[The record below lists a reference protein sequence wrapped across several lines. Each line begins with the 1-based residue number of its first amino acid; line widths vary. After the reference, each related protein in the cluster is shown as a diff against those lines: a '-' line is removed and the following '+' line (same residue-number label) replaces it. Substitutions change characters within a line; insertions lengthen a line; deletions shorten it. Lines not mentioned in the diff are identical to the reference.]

1 MVATVK
7 GVEAQQDEVV
17 KNCFCMEGG
26 QGETSYI
33 NNSQAQVKK
42 QQFFKFGRSSFTVS
56 SSFLAL

>member
-7 GVEAQQDEVV
+7 GVETQHEVV

-33 NNSQAQVKK
+33 NNSQVQGNTK
-42 QQFFKFGRSSFTVS
+42 QHFFKLIGKIIFVDSF
-56 SSFLAL
+56 